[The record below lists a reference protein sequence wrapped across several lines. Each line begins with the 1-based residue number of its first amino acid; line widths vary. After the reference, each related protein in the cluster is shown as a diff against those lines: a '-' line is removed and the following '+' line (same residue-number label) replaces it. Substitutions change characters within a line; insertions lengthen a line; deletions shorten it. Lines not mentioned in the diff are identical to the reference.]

1 MYLSYSFNTGRSL
14 KTIFLFSKVFHS
26 EKEKLY
32 LAREIIF
39 ENLNKDYSKKV
50 FAKFEKN
57 GLDFWFSLKY
67 CIDEY
72 STVLS
77 PN

>member
-14 KTIFLFSKVFHS
+14 KTIFLFIKVFHS

-50 FAKFEKN
+50 FAKFDKK
-57 GLDFWFSLKY
+57 WFRFLVFSQILH
-67 CIDEY
+67 
-72 STVLS
+72 
-77 PN
+77 